1 MSHECARAT
10 GIITG
15 RTRYLQANRDV
26 FNCGLPG
33 KQGVGLEQVP
43 RLAVQ
48 RGKLTAKNIDP
59 AGGWCEQPGSDI
71 QQRGF
76 AAPGWADD
84 GDEFAVGHMECRA
97 FNRRIDAT
105 TRKAK
110 GDHHAVE
117 RDRRA

>member
-1 MSHECARAT
+1 MCT
-10 GIITG
+10 GTRLIAG
-15 RTRYLQANRDV
+15 RTRYFQADRDI

-33 KQGVGLEQVP
+33 KQGIGLKQVP

-48 RGKLTAKNIDP
+48 RGKLAAKNIDP
-59 AGGWCEQPGSDI
+59 AGGGASSPAVTFSSVDLPHPVG
-71 QQRGF
+71 
-76 AAPGWADD
+76 PDD

-110 GDHHAVE
+110 GDHHPVE